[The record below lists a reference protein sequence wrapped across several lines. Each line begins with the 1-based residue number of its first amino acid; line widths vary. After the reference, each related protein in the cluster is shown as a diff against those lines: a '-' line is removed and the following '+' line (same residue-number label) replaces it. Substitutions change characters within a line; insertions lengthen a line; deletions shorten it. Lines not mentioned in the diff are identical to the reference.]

1 MSYFAKIEEKRR
13 LKKLYDET
21 KTRYGAGAWWNE
33 KKSRYI
39 RYYPYSVSHNIG
51 IKKFYRKLM
60 RSKLNE
66 NVDKEILPQRS
77 GYKKHFDLWWT
88 LT

>member
-33 KKSRYI
+33 EKGRYI
-39 RYYPYSVSHNIG
+39 RYYPYSVSHANG
-51 IKKFYRKLM
+51 MKGVYRKLL
-60 RSKLNE
+60 RSKLND
-66 NVDKEILPQRS
+66 VGRAEILPKRS

>member
-21 KTRYGAGAWWNE
+21 KTRYGSGAWYNE
-33 KKSRYI
+33 KKGRYI

-51 IKKFYRKLM
+51 VKKFYRKLM
-60 RSKLNE
+60 RGRLNDCGE
-66 NVDKEILPQRS
+66 LLPRRS
-77 GYKKHFDLWWT
+77 AYKKYFDLWWT